1 MTSVNPQMP
10 VFSSEADDD
19 EIDFRELIGSVVQAR
34 WWVAGFTAFALMMG
48 FIYTQVATP
57 IYQVNALLQVESNKG
72 SMGAIGSEM
81 NGLFEEKTQAN
92 TEIELISSRMVLGKA
107 ANDLNL
113 DIIAKPVYFPVFG
126 KLFSSNEPRI
136 LRITRLNVPEA
147 WNNETLIL
155 TVTGKNSY
163 DLSSPTGELLGRG
176 RADAPF
182 SSEQGDVG
190 LFVSEL
196 RAPVGQR
203 FAVVKLDDI
212 SAIERLAGGLSLKE
226 KGRSTGL
233 IELTYQTPDVLSG
246 VRVLNQIANNY
257 VRQNVE
263 RKSAEAQ
270 QTLSFIEQQLPE
282 LKKQLEASE
291 VRFNEYRSR
300 IGSVDIGQE
309 GSILLQQSVGADTSL
324 VALQQKR
331 KELLTTFTFEHPSVI
346 TLDKQIAS
354 IRSQQNQFSGKID
367 RLPKDQQELL
377 RLTRDLQVNQELYT
391 GLLNNSQQLKVVRAG
406 TVGSVRVVDYA
417 TKTPRPIAPEKM
429 FILLSSLLLGLF
441 SGVGFAVLRQMLKSG
456 VKEAKQIESKLGLPV
471 LATIPISDVQS
482 KIAKA
487 LKKSGG
493 TVSILAANSV
503 DDLAIESLR
512 SLRTSL
518 HFTLVDAPNN
528 IIMITGPSPS
538 VGKSFISVNFAA
550 VLASTGQRILVIDAD
565 LRRGYLNEYLGQ
577 ERFTGLSELIA
588 QDLALENVIKPSG
601 VAGLDFVTTG
611 ALPPNPAELLLH
623 PRFEAFLKAVSLR
636 YDYVIIDSP
645 PVMAVTD
652 AAIVG
657 RHAGATL
664 LVARFGFT
672 PLRELELSVK
682 RLQQAGVSVNGVLLN
697 RVESAAGYG
706 YGYGYGYKYAYA
718 YRYGQ
723 RKS

>member
-147 WNNETLIL
+147 WNNEALIL

-354 IRSQQNQFSGKID
+354 IRAQQNQFSGKID

-528 IIMITGPSPS
+528 IIMITGPNPS

-577 ERFTGLSELIA
+577 ERFNGLSELIA

-706 YGYGYGYKYAYA
+706 YGYGYKYAYA

>member
-113 DIIAKPVYFPVFG
+113 DIIAKPFYFPVFG

-155 TVTGKNSY
+155 TVTGNNSY

-429 FILLSSLLLGLF
+429 FILLSSLLLGLL
-441 SGVGFAVLRQMLKSG
+441 SGVGFAVLRQILKSG

-471 LATIPISDVQS
+471 LATIPISDAQS
-482 KIAKA
+482 KIAKV

-493 TVSILAANSV
+493 TISILASNAV

-550 VLASTGQRILVIDAD
+550 VMASTGQRILVIDAD

-577 ERFTGLSELIA
+577 ERFNGLSELIA

-623 PRFEAFLKAVSLR
+623 PRFEVFLKAVSLR

-706 YGYGYGYKYAYA
+706 YGYGYKYAYA